1 MNLAL
6 SEEQEMLKTMASDF
20 LTDKLP
26 KATVKEI
33 EESEQGYSAELWKEM
48 AGLGWIGL
56 PRLGHIVRGDGK
68 SLPAGALFLHGGI
81 KRLYH
86 SGYRH

>member
-33 EESEQGYSAELWKEM
+33 EESEEGYSPELWK
-48 AGLGWIGL
+48 
-56 PRLGHIVRGDGK
+56 
-68 SLPAGALFLHGGI
+68 
-81 KRLYH
+81 
-86 SGYRH
+86 